1 MKSKTITVEHE
12 VEVYYE
18 TVRSVEG
25 SDEDGNR
32 GMVSVEWAPR
42 SAEVLTRVQ
51 SKDIEAY
58 LIACAIDQFNE
69 AYNS

>member
-1 MKSKTITVEHE
+1 MKSKIITVEHE

-18 TVRSVEG
+18 TIRSVEG

-42 SAEVLTRVQ
+42 SAEVLTRVP
-51 SKDIEAY
+51 KHVEAY
-58 LIACAIDQFNE
+58 LQTAAIDAFNE
-69 AYNS
+69 KFNT

>member
-1 MKSKTITVEHE
+1 MKSKIITVEHE

-32 GMVSVEWAPR
+32 GMVSTEWVPR
-42 SAEVLTRVQ
+42 STELLTRVE
-51 SKDIEAY
+51 SKHIEAY
-58 LIACAIDQFNE
+58 LKACAIDAFN
-69 AYNS
+69 AKYNT